1 MTVFPGAQSSLTAM
15 HIDTSYVTRTL
26 AELVRTN
33 SINPAFS
40 DGRTNERTIAE
51 YTADVMRALGM
62 EVVRREPEP
71 GRASVVGRL
80 RGRGGG
86 RSLMLYAHYDTVGI
100 DGMEEPFSAEIRDG
114 RMYGRGTYDMK
125 CGLAA
130 SLGAV
135 KAVRDAGLDL
145 EGDLLVVAVADEEVA
160 SIGMSDVLTVV
171 RADAAIVTEPTELAV
186 CTAHK
191 GFVWLE
197 VEIEG
202 RAAHGSRYDIGI
214 DANMRMGRF
223 LARLDE
229 LEQSLR
235 ARTPHPKLGTPSLH
249 AAVLQ
254 GGTGISTYAAHS
266 RLEIERR
273 TLPDESPEAVIA
285 EVCAITDALAA
296 RDPSFRAS
304 VRSTLARPGF
314 EIGDD
319 RPIVQA
325 LRRQAGTVLGHEP
338 AEVGAWYWMDAAL
351 LAAAGIDTVCLGPA
365 GKGAHETVEWVD
377 LDSVMRT
384 AEILARTAREFSNS

>member
-1 MTVFPGAQSSLTAM
+1 M

-26 AELVRTN
+26 AELVRIN

-40 DGRTNERTIAE
+40 NGRTNESAIAAH
-51 YTADVMRALGM
+51 TSDVMGTLGM
-62 EVVRREPEP
+62 EVLAREPEP
-71 GRASVVGRL
+71 GRVSVVGRL

-86 RSLMLYAHYDTVGI
+86 RSLLLYAHYDTVGI
-100 DGMEEPFSAEIRDG
+100 EGMADPFSGAVHDG
-114 RMYGRGTYDMK
+114 RLYGRGAYDMK

-130 SLGAV
+130 CLGAV
-135 KAVRDAGLDL
+135 QAIRDAGRVLD
-145 EGDLLVVAVADEEVA
+145 GDLHVAAVADEEVA
-160 SIGMSDVLTVV
+160 SIGMSDLLTAV

-197 VEIEG
+197 VDIQG
-202 RAAHGSRYDIGI
+202 RAAHGSRYDLGI

-223 LARLDE
+223 LGRLDE

-235 ARTPHPKLGTPSLH
+235 ARAPHPKLGTPSLH

-254 GGTGISTYAAHS
+254 GGTGTSTYAAQS

-273 TLPDESPEAVIA
+273 TLPDESPEGVLSEIS
-285 EVCAITDALAA
+285 AITDALAA
-296 RDPSFRAS
+296 RDPSFQAS
-304 VRSTLARPGF
+304 VRTMLARPGF

-325 LRRQAGTVLGHEP
+325 IRRHARDVLGHAP
-338 AEVGAWYWMDAAL
+338 ADMGAWYWMDAAL
-351 LAAAGIDTVCLGPA
+351 LAGAGIDTVVLGPA
-365 GKGAHETVEWVD
+365 GEGAHAAVEWVD
-377 LDSVMRT
+377 LDSVMKT
-384 AEILARTAREFSNS
+384 AGILARTAVEFCGT